1 MKFRWDKKY
10 LYWGATAFVV
20 LAAAMLFYFGIF
32 HVDSLKS
39 LFNKVYS
46 ILQPLIYGAA
56 IAYILNPLVRFLEE
70 QVFFRLIEKTGRKLT
85 ERLKKVVRMI
95 CVIFVILLLFLVIY
109 GLIAMMV
116 PELIKS
122 ITNIVENFPR
132 YIRTAETWVTD
143 LLKDNPDLEAYSLS
157 LFTTISDKAETWLN
171 QDLLP
176 QVNEIVRNF
185 STGVYDVLIF
195 LKNFLIGAMISIYML
210 YGKETF
216 IARGKQFL
224 YALRSTPENA
234 NRTIRDLQFVD
245 RTFGGFVVGK
255 IVDSIIIG
263 LLCYI
268 GMSVLK
274 LPYTM
279 LISVIIGIT
288 NVIPFF
294 GPYIGAVPSAFLILL
309 INPLQCLYFIIF
321 ILVLQQFDGNF
332 LGPKILGD
340 TTGLSSFMVIVAILV
355 GGGLFGVFGMFV
367 GVPVCAVICTI
378 IGDRIQERLKKKKLP
393 EDVTSYRNIDHLDQE
408 THEPVFQNTMGTDD
422 SKPFSKA
429 RRKDTDVPENE
440 QKKKETDQE
449 DEDS

>member
-20 LAAAMLFYFGIF
+20 IAASMLFYFGIF

-39 LFNKVYS
+39 LLNKLYGIVK
-46 ILQPLIYGAA
+46 PLVYGAA
-56 IAYILNPLVRFLEE
+56 IAYILNPLVRLLETKL
-70 QVFFRLIEKTGRKLT
+70 FFRAIEKAGRKLT
-85 ERLKKVVRMI
+85 VRLRKIIRMI
-95 CVIFVILLLFLVIY
+95 CVVLVILLFFLIIY

-132 YIRTAETWVTD
+132 YIRTAEDWVTD
-143 LLKDNPDLEAYSLS
+143 LLKDNQELEAYSLS
-157 LFTTISDKAETWLN
+157 LFSTLSSKAETWLN

-176 QVNEIVRNF
+176 QINELVRNF
-185 STGVYDVLIF
+185 STGVYDILIF

-224 YALRSTPENA
+224 YAIRSTPEHV

-255 IVDSIIIG
+255 IVDSMIIG

-268 GMSVLK
+268 GMSILK

-279 LISVIIGIT
+279 LISVIVGIT

-309 INPLQCLYFIIF
+309 INPLQSLYFILF

-378 IGDRIQERLKKKKLP
+378 IADRIQEQLKKKKLP
-393 EDVTSYRNIDHLDQE
+393 EDLDSYRGIDHLDQE
-408 THEPVFQNTMGTDD
+408 TYEPVYQNTMDPD
-422 SKPFSKA
+422 SSKPFSKA
-429 RRKDTDVPENE
+429 RKKEADVTEE
-440 QKKKETDQE
+440 SMEEKGTKKKEKDL
-449 DEDS
+449 